1 MLDATRGT
9 NALFRKTLEQAVGEL
24 GVQVY
29 QAQLDMFCAYKQ
41 LLIEANRS
49 VNLTSITEDSEI
61 AVKHFADS
69 LTCLRVVDLCSVAGI
84 VDVGTGA
91 GFPGLVLKIMNPA
104 ARVLLIDS
112 VGKKVDFVRATSA
125 SLGLLDVE
133 CVQARAEEL
142 GRRPRYRERFDLA
155 IARGVSGLSPLA
167 EYCLPFVRLGGAFV
181 AMKGPKVAQEMQSGA
196 RAVSILGGGELST
209 CQLEL
214 PFEAGTRVLVS
225 ATKQR
230 STPRQYPRKPGM
242 PERRRLGEAG
252 ADKKSSG

>member
-1 MLDATRGT
+1 MLDGT
-9 NALFRKTLEQAVGEL
+9 CTTDALFRNTLEQAVGKL
-24 GVQVY
+24 GVQID
-29 QAQLDMFCAYKQ
+29 QTQLDMFCAYKQ
-41 LLIEANRS
+41 LLVEANKN

-61 AVKHFADS
+61 AVKHFTDS
-69 LTCLRVVDLCSVAGI
+69 LTCLRVIDFANVTSI

-112 VGKKVDFVRATSA
+112 IGKKVDFVRAVSA

-142 GRRPRYRERFDLA
+142 GRHPRYRERFDLA
-155 IARGVSGLSPLA
+155 VARGVSGLSPLA

-181 AMKGPKVAQEMQSGA
+181 AMKGPTAAQEMQPGA
-196 RAVSILGGGELST
+196 SAVAILGGGELST

-214 PFEAGTRVLVS
+214 PFDAGTRVLVS
-225 ATKQR
+225 AIKQR
-230 STPRQYPRKPGM
+230 STPRQYPRRPGV
-242 PERRRLGEAG
+242 PERRPLGEAG
-252 ADKKSSG
+252 AGKKSSG

>member
-1 MLDATRGT
+1 MLDETCGT
-9 NALFRKTLEQAVGEL
+9 NVLFRKTLERAVREL
-24 GVQVY
+24 GVRVDQK
-29 QAQLDMFCAYKQ
+29 QLDMFCAYKQ

-69 LTCLRVVDLCSVAGI
+69 LTCLRVVDLCGVTSI

-104 ARVLLIDS
+104 AKVLLIDS
-112 VGKKVDFVRATSA
+112 IGKKTDFVRAASV

-133 CVQARAEEL
+133 SVQARAEEL
-142 GRRPRYRERFDLA
+142 GGHPRYRERFDLA
-155 IARGVSGLSPLA
+155 VARGVSGLSPLA
-167 EYCLPFVRLGGAFV
+167 EYCLPFVRLGGTFV
-181 AMKGPKVAQEMQSGA
+181 AMKGPKAAQEMQSGA

-230 STPRQYPRKPGM
+230 STPGRYPRRPGV
-242 PERRRLGEAG
+242 PERRPLGEAG
-252 ADKKSSG
+252 AHKKSSG

>member
-69 LTCLRVVDLCSVAGI
+69 LTCLRAVDLRNVTSI

-104 ARVLLIDS
+104 ARMLLIDS
-112 VGKKVDFVRATSA
+112 VGKKLDFVREVAA
-125 SLGLLDVE
+125 SLGLPDVE
-133 CVQARAEEL
+133 SVQARAEEL
-142 GRRPRYRERFDLA
+142 ARRPRYRERFDLA
-155 IARGVSGLSPLA
+155 VARGVSSLSPLA
-167 EYCLPFVRLGGAFV
+167 EYCLPFVRLGGSFV
-181 AMKGPKVAQEMQSGA
+181 AMKGPKVAQEIEAGA
-196 RAVSILGGGELST
+196 RAVTILGGGELET
-209 CQLEL
+209 CRLEL
-214 PFEAGTRVLVS
+214 PFGAGTRVLVS
-225 ATKQR
+225 ARKR
-230 STPRQYPRKPGM
+230 KSTPAQYPRRPGV
-242 PERRRLGEAG
+242 PERRPLGEAE
-252 ADKKSSG
+252 ADRKSPG

>member
-1 MLDATRGT
+1 MLDETCSTKAP
-9 NALFRKTLEQAVGEL
+9 FRKTLEQAAREL
-24 GVQVY
+24 GVDVDQR
-29 QAQLDMFCAYKQ
+29 QLDMFCSYKQ

-49 VNLTSITEDSEI
+49 VNLTSITEGAEI

-69 LTCLRVVDLCSVAGI
+69 LTCLRVVDLGNVASI

-112 VGKKVDFVRATSA
+112 VGKKVDFVREVSA

-142 GRRPRYRERFDLA
+142 ARLSRYRERFDLA
-155 IARGVSGLSPLA
+155 VARGVSRLSPLA
-167 EYCLPFVRLGGAFV
+167 EYCLPFVGLGGSFV

-196 RAVSILGGGELST
+196 RAVAVLGGGALDT
-209 CQLEL
+209 CRLEL
-214 PFEAGTRVLVS
+214 PFGAGTRVLVS
-225 ATKQR
+225 AMKQR
-230 STPRQYPRKPGM
+230 STPCQYPRRPGV
-242 PERRRLGEAG
+242 PERRPLGEAG
-252 ADKKSSG
+252 ASRKSPG

>member
-1 MLDATRGT
+1 MLDETCST
-9 NALFRKTLEQAVGEL
+9 DALFRETLEKAVGEL
-24 GVQVY
+24 GVQVD
-29 QAQLDMFCAYKQ
+29 QRQLDMFCAYKQ

-69 LTCLRVVDLCSVAGI
+69 LMCLRVVDLANVTSI

-112 VGKKVDFVRATSA
+112 VGKKVDFVRAVA
-125 SLGLLDVE
+125 VSLGLPDVE

-142 GRRPRYRERFDLA
+142 GRHPRHRERFDLA
-155 IARGVSGLSPLA
+155 VARGVSGLSPLA
-167 EYCLPFVRLGGAFV
+167 EYCLPFVRLGGVFV
-181 AMKGPKVAQEMQSGA
+181 AMKGPRAAQEVPSGA

-209 CQLEL
+209 CQLVL

-230 STPRQYPRKPGM
+230 RTPRQYPRKPGV
-242 PERRRLGEAG
+242 PERRPLGEVE